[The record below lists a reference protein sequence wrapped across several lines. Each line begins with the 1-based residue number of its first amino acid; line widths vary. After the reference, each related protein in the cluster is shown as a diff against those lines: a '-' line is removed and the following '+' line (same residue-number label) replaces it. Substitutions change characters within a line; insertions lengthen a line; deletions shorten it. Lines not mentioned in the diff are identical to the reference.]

1 MMDFTSFGKLPRVPI
16 ESGVKRWQNM
26 VKGCIMRVDRIEEIP
41 QEKFT
46 GHVLHFIQANGVK
59 GKCYPPKPFLNHIK
73 LHQKQGTEIYFY
85 VKENAPEGDVDFDI
99 RFAEKAAAG
108 PAAEERME
116 G

>member
-46 GHVLHFIQANGVK
+46 GHILHFIQAS
-59 GKCYPPKPFLNHIK
+59 KCKRKMLSAKAIFESC
-73 LHQKQGTEIYFY
+73 EIAS
-85 VKENAPEGDVDFDI
+85 KTRRGDLLLCQ
-99 RFAEKAAAG
+99 RKCS
-108 PAAEERME
+108 RR
-116 G
+116 

>member
-46 GHVLHFIQANGVK
+46 GHIFQS
-59 GKCYPPKPFLNHIK
+59 
-73 LHQKQGTEIYFY
+73 
-85 VKENAPEGDVDFDI
+85 
-99 RFAEKAAAG
+99 AAAAE
-108 PAAEERME
+108 AARRQPDARRDLQKGQDSKPLTTEQEWAQIDP
-116 G
+116 